1 MAREG
6 SMLREYL
13 KNELQ
18 FTGNVSNLRN
28 PKRYAL
34 EKGVGQPLANPNLFP
49 VSGLRSP
56 KTSEFC

>member
-1 MAREG
+1 
-6 SMLREYL
+6 MLREYL

-34 EKGVGQPLANPNLFP
+34 EKGVGQPLANPNLF
-49 VSGLRSP
+49 SGFGTKKP
-56 KTSEFC
+56 